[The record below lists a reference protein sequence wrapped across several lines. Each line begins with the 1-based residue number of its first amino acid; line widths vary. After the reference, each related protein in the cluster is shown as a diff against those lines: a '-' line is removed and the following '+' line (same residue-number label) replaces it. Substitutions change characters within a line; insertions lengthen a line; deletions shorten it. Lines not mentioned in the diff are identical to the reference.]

1 MYFQVKLSTQDYHV
15 NRLTHKNKRWC
26 RDSTYTF
33 SAAHQ
38 IETNQIRRNMTQAF
52 THGRQVTRSEGS
64 VVFENHDAW
73 TVLDDIKSTPRY
85 WKTKKAELCAKLD
98 NIGPFQWF
106 FTLSCADKRWPATL
120 VSVIQERENV
130 RKVVTE
136 LITGEDGYTSLK
148 TSIHTTTDPWPVD
161 LDTFMERETDL
172 SLHEVIR
179 QNVIEATRYFDFR
192 VKAFIKEVVMGGA
205 NPMAVQYYS
214 YRVEFQ
220 ARGAAHIHGVL
231 WANIDKLEATEKDGE
246 KHLLGLRAAFKA
258 LRDDEVPQHVERSKP
273 IPEALRPRIM
283 PFMATKALT
292 NFIDE
297 FITCSLHKGFIGE
310 AVVLIAQEVQT
321 HHHTKTCFKRGGSS
335 CRFNYP
341 KFPST
346 KTIIAKPY
354 ERVGKDKD
362 DMDNAEKELAK
373 VRKVLENK
381 DLLAQVKLLYISI
394 F

>member
-1 MYFQVKLSTQDYHV
+1 MFQVKLSPQQYHV

-38 IETNQIRRNMTQAF
+38 IETNQIRRNTTQAL
-52 THGRQVTRSEGS
+52 THGKQVTKAGGN

-73 TVLDDIKSTPRY
+73 TVLDDIKCTPRF
-85 WKTKKAELCAKLD
+85 WKKKKAELYAKLD

-120 VSVIQERENV
+120 FSVIQERDDV

-136 LITGEDGYTSLK
+136 LITDEDGYTSPRTL
-148 TSIHTTTDPWPVD
+148 IHTTTDEWPVD
-161 LDTFMERETDL
+161 LDTFMERLDL
-172 SLHEVIR
+172 SFHEVIR
-179 QNVIEATRYFDFR
+179 QNVVEATRYFDFR
-192 VKAFIKEVVMGGA
+192 VKAFIREVVMGGA
-205 NPMAVQYYS
+205 NPMAIQFYS

-231 WANIDKLEATEKDGE
+231 WADIDKLEQTEKQGK
-246 KHLLGLRAAFKA
+246 KHLMGLKAAFKA
-258 LRDDEVPQHVERSKP
+258 LRDDKVPQHVERSKQ
-273 IPEALRPRIM
+273 IPEALKSRLS
-283 PFMATKALT
+283 PFMATTALT

-297 FITCSLHKGFIGE
+297 FITCSLHKGSIGE
-310 AVVLIAQEVQT
+310 AVVRIAEEVQT
-321 HHHTKTCFKRGGSS
+321 HRHTQTCLKKGGSS
-335 CRFNYP
+335 CRFGYP

-354 ERVGKDKD
+354 DTVGRDQDAMDK
-362 DMDNAEKELAK
+362 AEKELAK
-373 VRKVLENK
+373 VQKVLENK
-381 DLLAQVKLLYISI
+381 EILDQVNL
-394 F
+394 FFNF

>member
-73 TVLDDIKSTPRY
+73 TILDDIKSTPRY

-120 VSVIQERENV
+120 FSVIQERDDV

-136 LITGEDGYTSLK
+136 LITDEDGYTSPRTL
-148 TSIHTTTDPWPVD
+148 IHTTTDEWPVD
-161 LDTFMERETDL
+161 LDTFMERLDL
-172 SLHEVIR
+172 SFHEVIR
-179 QNVIEATRYFDFR
+179 QNVVEATRYFDFR
-192 VKAFIKEVVMGGA
+192 VKAFIREVVMGGA
-205 NPMAVQYYS
+205 NPMAIQFYS

-231 WANIDKLEATEKDGE
+231 WADIDKLEQTEKQGK
-246 KHLLGLRAAFKA
+246 KHLMGLKAAFKA
-258 LRDDEVPQHVERSKP
+258 LRDDKVPQHVERSKQ
-273 IPEALRPRIM
+273 IPEALKSRLS
-283 PFMATKALT
+283 PFMATTALT

-297 FITCSLHKGFIGE
+297 FITCSLHKGSIGE
-310 AVVLIAQEVQT
+310 AVVRIAEEVQT
-321 HHHTKTCFKRGGSS
+321 HRHTQTCLKKGGSS
-335 CRFNYP
+335 CRFGYP

-354 ERVGKDKD
+354 DTVGRDQDAMDK
-362 DMDNAEKELAK
+362 AEKELAK
-373 VRKVLENK
+373 VQKVLENK
-381 DLLAQVKLLYISI
+381 EILDQVNLFFNL
-394 F
+394 

>member
-1 MYFQVKLSTQDYHV
+1 MCFQVKLSAQQYHV

-38 IETNQIRRNMTQAF
+38 IETNQIRRNVTQAF
-52 THGRQVTRSEGS
+52 THGKQVTKAGGN

-73 TVLDDIKSTPRY
+73 TVLDDIKCTPRF
-85 WKTKKAELCAKLD
+85 WKKKKAELYAKLD

-120 VSVIQERENV
+120 FSVIQERDDV

-136 LITGEDGYTSLK
+136 LITDDDGYTSPK
-148 TSIHTTTDPWPVD
+148 TLIHTTTDAWPVD
-161 LDTFMERETDL
+161 LDVFMERLDM

-192 VKAFIKEVVMGGA
+192 VKAFVKEVVMGGA
-205 NPMAVQYYS
+205 NPMAIQFYS

-231 WANIDKLEATEKDGE
+231 WADIDKLEQTEKEGS
-246 KHLLGLRAAFKA
+246 KHLLGLKAAFKA
-258 LRDDEVPQHVERSKP
+258 LRDDKVPQHVERGDKP
-273 IPEALRPRIM
+273 ISKAHEKKVL
-283 PFMATKALT
+283 PFLATNALT

-297 FITCSLHKGFIGE
+297 FITCSLHKGSVGE
-310 AVVLIAQEVQT
+310 TVVKIAQEVQT
-321 HHHTKTCFKRGGSS
+321 HRHTQTCLKKGGSS
-335 CRFNYP
+335 CRFGYP
-341 KFPST
+341 KFPSA

-354 ERVGKDKD
+354 DSVSRNMD
-362 DMDNAEKELAK
+362 DMDKAEKELAK
-373 VRKVLENK
+373 VQKVLENK
-381 DLLAQVKLLYISI
+381 ELLDQVIPNSTLL
-394 F
+394 

>member
-1 MYFQVKLSTQDYHV
+1 MYFQVKLSVQQYHV

-38 IETNQIRRNMTQAF
+38 IETNQIRRNITQAF
-52 THGRQVTRSEGS
+52 THGKQVTKAGGN

-73 TVLDDIKSTPRY
+73 TVLDDIKCTPRF
-85 WKTKKAELCAKLD
+85 WKKKKAELYAKLD

-120 VSVIQERENV
+120 FSVIQERDDV

-136 LITGEDGYTSLK
+136 LITDDDGYTSPK
-148 TSIHTTTDPWPVD
+148 TLIHTTTDAWPVD
-161 LDTFMERETDL
+161 LDVFMERLDM

-192 VKAFIKEVVMGGA
+192 VKAFVKEVVMGGA
-205 NPMAVQYYS
+205 NPMAIQFYS

-231 WANIDKLEATEKDGE
+231 WADIDKLEQGC
-246 KHLLGLRAAFKA
+246 KHLLGLKAAFKA
-258 LRDDEVPQHVERSKP
+258 LRDDKVPQHVERGDKP
-273 IPEALRPRIM
+273 ISKAHEKQVL
-283 PFMATKALT
+283 PFLATNALT

-297 FITCSLHKGFIGE
+297 FITCSLHKGSVGE
-310 AVVLIAQEVQT
+310 TVVKIAQEVQT
-321 HHHTKTCFKRGGSS
+321 HRHTQTCLKKGGSS
-335 CRFNYP
+335 CRFGYP
-341 KFPST
+341 KFPSA

-354 ERVGKDKD
+354 DSVSRNID
-362 DMDNAEKELAK
+362 DMDKAEKELAK
-373 VRKVLENK
+373 VQKVLENK
-381 DLLAQVKLLYISI
+381 ELLDQVIPNSTLL
-394 F
+394 

>member
-1 MYFQVKLSTQDYHV
+1 MCFQVKLSAQQYHV

-38 IETNQIRRNMTQAF
+38 IETNQIRRNVTQAF
-52 THGRQVTRSEGS
+52 THGKQVTKAGGN

-73 TVLDDIKSTPRY
+73 TVLDDIKCTPRF
-85 WKTKKAELCAKLD
+85 WKKKKAELYAKLD

-120 VSVIQERENV
+120 FSVIQERDDV

-136 LITGEDGYTSLK
+136 LITDDDGYTSPK
-148 TSIHTTTDPWPVD
+148 TLIHTTTDAWPVD
-161 LDTFMERETDL
+161 LDVFMERLDM

-192 VKAFIKEVVMGGA
+192 VKAFVKEVVMGGA
-205 NPMAVQYYS
+205 NPMAIQFYS

-231 WANIDKLEATEKDGE
+231 WADIDKLEQGC
-246 KHLLGLRAAFKA
+246 KHLLGLKAAFKA
-258 LRDDEVPQHVERSKP
+258 LRDDKVPQHVERGDKP
-273 IPEALRPRIM
+273 ISKAHEKKVL
-283 PFMATKALT
+283 PFLATNALT

-297 FITCSLHKGFIGE
+297 FITCSLHKGSVGE
-310 AVVLIAQEVQT
+310 TVVKIAQEVQT
-321 HHHTKTCFKRGGSS
+321 HRHTQTCLKKGGSS
-335 CRFNYP
+335 CRFGYP
-341 KFPST
+341 KFPSA

-354 ERVGKDKD
+354 DSVSRNMD
-362 DMDNAEKELAK
+362 DMDKAEKELAK
-373 VRKVLENK
+373 VQKVLENK
-381 DLLAQVKLLYISI
+381 ELLDQVIPNSALL
-394 F
+394 

>member
-1 MYFQVKLSTQDYHV
+1 MCFQVKLSAQQYHV

-38 IETNQIRRNMTQAF
+38 IETNQIRRNVTQAF
-52 THGRQVTRSEGS
+52 THGKQVTKAGGN

-73 TVLDDIKSTPRY
+73 TVLDDIKCTPRF
-85 WKTKKAELCAKLD
+85 WKKKKAELYAKLD

-120 VSVIQERENV
+120 FSVIQERDDV

-136 LITGEDGYTSLK
+136 LITDDDGYTSPK
-148 TSIHTTTDPWPVD
+148 TLIHTTTDAWPVD
-161 LDTFMERETDL
+161 LDVFMERLDM

-192 VKAFIKEVVMGGA
+192 VKAFVKEVVMGGA
-205 NPMAVQYYS
+205 NPMAIQFYS

-231 WANIDKLEATEKDGE
+231 WADIDKLEQGC
-246 KHLLGLRAAFKA
+246 KHLLGLKAAFKA
-258 LRDDEVPQHVERSKP
+258 LRDDKVPQHVERGDKP
-273 IPEALRPRIM
+273 ISKAHEKKVL
-283 PFMATKALT
+283 PFLATNALT

-297 FITCSLHKGFIGE
+297 FITCSLHKGSVGE
-310 AVVLIAQEVQT
+310 TVVKIAQEVQT
-321 HHHTKTCFKRGGSS
+321 HRHTQTCLKKGGSS
-335 CRFNYP
+335 CRFGYP
-341 KFPST
+341 KFPSA

-354 ERVGKDKD
+354 DSVSRNMD
-362 DMDNAEKELAK
+362 DMDKAEKELAK
-373 VRKVLENK
+373 VQKVLENK
-381 DLLAQVKLLYISI
+381 ELLDQVIHNSTLL
-394 F
+394 

>member
-1 MYFQVKLSTQDYHV
+1 MYFQVKLSVQQYHV

-38 IETNQIRRNMTQAF
+38 IETNQIRRNITQAF
-52 THGRQVTRSEGS
+52 THGKQVTKAGGN

-73 TVLDDIKSTPRY
+73 TVLDDIKCTPRF
-85 WKTKKAELCAKLD
+85 WKKKKAELYAKLD

-120 VSVIQERENV
+120 FSVIQERDDV

-136 LITGEDGYTSLK
+136 LITDDDGYTSPK
-148 TSIHTTTDPWPVD
+148 TLIHTTTDAWPVD
-161 LDTFMERETDL
+161 LDVFMERLDM

-192 VKAFIKEVVMGGA
+192 VKAFVKEVVMGGA
-205 NPMAVQYYS
+205 NPMAIQFYS

-231 WANIDKLEATEKDGE
+231 WADIDKLEQGC
-246 KHLLGLRAAFKA
+246 KHLLGLKAAFKA
-258 LRDDEVPQHVERSKP
+258 LRDDKVPQHVERGDKP
-273 IPEALRPRIM
+273 ISKAHEKQVL
-283 PFMATKALT
+283 PFLATNALT

-297 FITCSLHKGFIGE
+297 FITCSLHKGSVGE
-310 AVVLIAQEVQT
+310 TVVKIAQEVQT
-321 HHHTKTCFKRGGSS
+321 HRHTQTCLKKGGSS
-335 CRFNYP
+335 CRFGYP
-341 KFPST
+341 KFPSA

-354 ERVGKDKD
+354 DSVSRNMD
-362 DMDNAEKELAK
+362 DMDKAEKELAK
-373 VRKVLENK
+373 VQKVLENK
-381 DLLAQVKLLYISI
+381 ELLDQVIPNSTLL
-394 F
+394 

>member
-1 MYFQVKLSTQDYHV
+1 MCFQVKLSAQQYHV

-38 IETNQIRRNMTQAF
+38 IETNQIRRNVTQAF
-52 THGRQVTRSEGS
+52 THGKQVTKAGGN

-73 TVLDDIKSTPRY
+73 TVLDDIKCTPRF
-85 WKTKKAELCAKLD
+85 WKKKKAELYAKLD

-120 VSVIQERENV
+120 FSVIQERDDV

-136 LITGEDGYTSLK
+136 LITDDDGYTSPK
-148 TSIHTTTDPWPVD
+148 TLIHTTTDAWPVD
-161 LDTFMERETDL
+161 LDVFMERLDM

-192 VKAFIKEVVMGGA
+192 VKAFVKEVVMGGA
-205 NPMAVQYYS
+205 NPMAIQFYS

-231 WANIDKLEATEKDGE
+231 WADIDKLEQGC
-246 KHLLGLRAAFKA
+246 KHLLGLKAAFKA
-258 LRDDEVPQHVERSKP
+258 LRDDKVPQHVERGDKP
-273 IPEALRPRIM
+273 ISKAHEKKVL
-283 PFMATKALT
+283 PFLATNALT

-297 FITCSLHKGFIGE
+297 FITCSLHKGSVGE
-310 AVVLIAQEVQT
+310 TVVKIAQEVQT
-321 HHHTKTCFKRGGSS
+321 HRHTQTCLKKGGSS
-335 CRFNYP
+335 CRFGYP
-341 KFPST
+341 KFPSA

-354 ERVGKDKD
+354 DSVSRNMD
-362 DMDNAEKELAK
+362 DMDKAEKELAK
-373 VRKVLENK
+373 VQKVLENK
-381 DLLAQVKLLYISI
+381 ELLDQVIPNSTLL
-394 F
+394 

>member
-1 MYFQVKLSTQDYHV
+1 MYFQVKLSAQQYHV

-38 IETNQIRRNMTQAF
+38 IETNQIRRNITQAF
-52 THGRQVTRSEGS
+52 THGKQVTKAGGS

-73 TVLDDIKSTPRY
+73 TVLDDIKCTPRF
-85 WKTKKAELCAKLD
+85 WKKKKAELYAKLD

-120 VSVIQERENV
+120 FSVIQERDDV

-136 LITGEDGYTSLK
+136 LITDDDGYTSPK
-148 TSIHTTTDPWPVD
+148 TLIHTTTDAWPVD
-161 LDTFMERETDL
+161 LDVFMERLDM

-192 VKAFIKEVVMGGA
+192 VKAFVKEVVMGGA
-205 NPMAVQYYS
+205 NPMAIQFYS

-231 WANIDKLEATEKDGE
+231 WADIDKLEQGC
-246 KHLLGLRAAFKA
+246 KHLLGLKAAFKA
-258 LRDDEVPQHVERSKP
+258 LRDDKVPQHVERGDKP
-273 IPEALRPRIM
+273 ISKAHEKQVL
-283 PFMATKALT
+283 PFLATNALT

-297 FITCSLHKGFIGE
+297 FITCSLHKGSVGE
-310 AVVLIAQEVQT
+310 TVVKIAQEVQT
-321 HHHTKTCFKRGGSS
+321 HRHTQTCLKKGGSS
-335 CRFNYP
+335 CRFGYP
-341 KFPST
+341 KFPSA

-354 ERVGKDKD
+354 DSVSRNID
-362 DMDNAEKELAK
+362 DMDKAEKELAK
-373 VRKVLENK
+373 VQKVLENK
-381 DLLAQVKLLYISI
+381 ELLEQVIPNSTFL
-394 F
+394 

>member
-1 MYFQVKLSTQDYHV
+1 VFQVKLSPQQYHV

-38 IETNQIRRNMTQAF
+38 IETNQIRRNTTQAF
-52 THGRQVTRSEGS
+52 THGKQVTKAGGN

-73 TVLDDIKSTPRY
+73 TVLDDIKCTPRF
-85 WKTKKAELCAKLD
+85 WKKKKAELYAKLD

-120 VSVIQERENV
+120 FSVIQERDDV

-136 LITGEDGYTSLK
+136 LITDEDGYTSPRTL
-148 TSIHTTTDPWPVD
+148 IHTTTDEWPVD
-161 LDTFMERETDL
+161 LDTFMERLDL
-172 SLHEVIR
+172 SFHEVIR
-179 QNVIEATRYFDFR
+179 QNVVEATRYFDFR
-192 VKAFIKEVVMGGA
+192 VKAFIREVVMGGA
-205 NPMAVQYYS
+205 NPMAIQFYS

-231 WANIDKLEATEKDGE
+231 WADIDKLEQTEKQGK
-246 KHLLGLRAAFKA
+246 KHLMGLKAAFKA
-258 LRDDEVPQHVERSKP
+258 LRDDKVPQHVERSKQ
-273 IPEALRPRIM
+273 IPEALKSRLS
-283 PFMATKALT
+283 PFMATTALT

-297 FITCSLHKGFIGE
+297 FITCSLHKGSIGE
-310 AVVLIAQEVQT
+310 AVVRIAEEVQT
-321 HHHTKTCFKRGGSS
+321 HRHTQTCLKKGGSS
-335 CRFNYP
+335 CRFGYP

-354 ERVGKDKD
+354 DTVGRDQDAMDK
-362 DMDNAEKELAK
+362 AEKELAK
-373 VRKVLENK
+373 VQKVLENK
-381 DLLAQVKLLYISI
+381 EILDQVNL
-394 F
+394 FFNF